1 MAGKKVLMNKENH
14 KSWIDGCE
22 KLVMVLLCILMADC
36 AAFGAGRTLE
46 VGPLGFRMMLVGLV
60 MLTAVPVMVRDFRK
74 LLRSEILWIYMALA
88 VWLAVQTVRGV
99 LRGNHMGILA
109 SDLKGFCYFA
119 VILPAICVINS
130 NERVRALMKAM
141 LYASGVLAVGALI
154 GTCLYKW
161 NYELFMQL
169 YEADPEEKI
178 LILSVIVNQ
187 KVPRLFFRST
197 NYFLA
202 GCAFSICFSVTDSGK
217 FRWKY
222 PVLTGL
228 FMFALLMSYTRAV
241 YLAAFIAAV
250 VLVAVFW
257 IWGNRESRVRLWKHL
272 MTATLVFA
280 VITGG
285 LSVIMGTN
293 YLDHGLRRVV
303 ATFGSGEE
311 ATAAAVVPQKQ
322 EATVE
327 TGNAQAPQVLLLSNV
342 TRVTPKP
349 AEGHSN
355 AEAMTRDSDKIREM
369 TTREMKEYIRS
380 EPVLGHGLGKA
391 LTCREDGYTEY
402 FFLDVLVKT
411 GIIGLI
417 LYLLPVLWM
426 LVRLIKKGL
435 SKPDKLILGSWLAVL
450 LGFMGFSYYN
460 PYMNASLGVLFY
472 CCTIGVFTNLKCKRN
487 FETN

>member
-1 MAGKKVLMNKENH
+1 
-14 KSWIDGCE
+14 
-22 KLVMVLLCILMADC
+22 
-36 AAFGAGRTLE
+36 
-46 VGPLGFRMMLVGLV
+46 
-60 MLTAVPVMVRDFRK
+60 
-74 LLRSEILWIYMALA
+74 
-88 VWLAVQTVRGV
+88 
-99 LRGNHMGILA
+99 
-109 SDLKGFCYFA
+109 
-119 VILPAICVINS
+119 
-130 NERVRALMKAM
+130 
-141 LYASGVLAVGALI
+141 
-154 GTCLYKW
+154 
-161 NYELFMQL
+161 
-169 YEADPEEKI
+169 
-178 LILSVIVNQ
+178 
-187 KVPRLFFRST
+187 
-197 NYFLA
+197 
-202 GCAFSICFSVTDSGK
+202 
-217 FRWKY
+217 
-222 PVLTGL
+222 
-228 FMFALLMSYTRAV
+228 MFALLMSYTRAV